1 MVLRSALESFSSHEM
16 LRTAVVQCQVEII
29 GTRQVTACFKVHFS
43 NSLGETKPSE
53 KNRNPSDNEFPVL
66 LTLLLP
72 PIFIGGGLIQHT
84 DSLKY
89 VFFLITTY
97 TKAKTHSCNSHRI
110 TLTCTVR
117 QTFIM
122 QTST

>member
-1 MVLRSALESFSSHEM
+1 MVLRSALEPFSSHEM

-72 PIFIGGGLIQHT
+72 PIFIGGG
-84 DSLKY
+84 
-89 VFFLITTY
+89 V
-97 TKAKTHSCNSHRI
+97 NSAHR
-110 TLTCTVR
+110 
-117 QTFIM
+117 
-122 QTST
+122 